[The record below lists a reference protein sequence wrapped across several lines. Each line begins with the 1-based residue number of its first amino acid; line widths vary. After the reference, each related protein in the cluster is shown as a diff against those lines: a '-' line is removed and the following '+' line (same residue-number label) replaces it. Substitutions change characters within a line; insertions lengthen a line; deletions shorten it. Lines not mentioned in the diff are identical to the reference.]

1 MIGKTAELP
10 TGRTE
15 VFTAVMTLEFA
26 CLLCGRPIVSAD
38 QRCVVC
44 GGSPV
49 CTDAQLQRRPEPLDA
64 EVRPRRG
71 RPTRRLAE
79 EREEQEAET
88 CAADAILSVS
98 GAAYDPREME
108 LAHEIYQLSKEM
120 VRLEVWAREAAGRS
134 QFNQVSELQWQRE
147 LCMERRSRL
156 MRDLWASR
164 YR

>member
-15 VFTAVMTLEFA
+15 VFTAVITLEFA
-26 CLLCGRPIVSAD
+26 CLLCGRPIVSAG

-44 GGSPV
+44 GSPV

-64 EVRPRRG
+64 EVRPRRE

-88 CAADAILSVS
+88 CAPDAISSVS

-108 LAHEIYQLSKEM
+108 LAHEIRQLARDM
-120 VRLEVWAREAAGRS
+120 VRLEVWACEAAGRS
-134 QFNQVSELQWQRE
+134 QFNQVSELHWQRE